1 METAA
6 IVSIIIVVIV
16 VIALVAIIIIIVM
29 KNKKTSEDENTGES
43 TEAFGRRPDAA
54 TATFSKRKPSKE
66 PYTVK
71 EAKDINK
78 KIDDYISQWIA

>member
-16 VIALVAIIIIIVM
+16 VIALVAIIIIIIM
-29 KNKKTSEDENTGES
+29 KNKKSSEDENTGES
-43 TEAFGRRPDAA
+43 TE
-54 TATFSKRKPSKE
+54 TFNKRKPSKE